1 MKMYLLKSQEV
12 IQMKNNSKVQ
22 TNSPQTYGY
31 VRISDS
37 SQKIHRQMDFM
48 KSLSIPQ
55 CNIFIDQQSGK
66 NFNRPAYKK
75 LCRQLQPGDTLY
87 VKELDRLGRNKVEI
101 KEELSKLRKKNIRI
115 KITNIPTTMHDY
127 GEDDWILDMVN
138 NILIEVLAAV
148 AEQERAANH
157 QRQAE
162 GIAAA
167 KARGVHM
174 GRPYLHLPD
183 NFSYYYQAWEKKE
196 IPRADILKEL
206 NIDMVKFQSYVRSY
220 KSQLKKGK
228 IQPD

>member
-1 MKMYLLKSQEV
+1 
-12 IQMKNNSKVQ
+12 MKNNSEVQ
-22 TNSPQTYGY
+22 TNNPQTYGY

-48 KSLSIPQ
+48 ESLNIPP
-55 CNIFIDQQSGK
+55 CNIFIDRQSGK

-75 LCRQLQPGDTLY
+75 LCRRLQSGDTLY
-87 VKELDRLGRNKVEI
+87 IKELDRLGRNKVEI
-101 KEELSKLRKKNIRI
+101 KEELSKLRKKKIRI

-138 NILIEVLAAV
+138 NILVEVLAAV

-174 GRPYLHLPD
+174 GRPYLQLPD
-183 NFSYYYQAWEKKE
+183 NFAYYYKKWEKKE
-196 IPRADILKEL
+196 MPRVDILNEL

-220 KSQLKKGK
+220 RKQLEKGK
-228 IQPD
+228 ISPN